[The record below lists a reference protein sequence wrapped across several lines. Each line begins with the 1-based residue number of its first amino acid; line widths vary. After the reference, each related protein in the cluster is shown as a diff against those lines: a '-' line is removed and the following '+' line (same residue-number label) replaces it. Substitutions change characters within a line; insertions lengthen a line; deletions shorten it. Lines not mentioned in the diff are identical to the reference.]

1 MGICLGLS
9 ALTLVELT
17 EYLLELLVNGWR
29 NCRNAKER
37 AATRSGIRR
46 VEVLPEDPK
55 TGTQCKLRCRQL
67 STGRWNVRRWV
78 IIDKVSSQDCRCIG
92 Q

>member
-9 ALTLVELT
+9 ALTLVELF

-29 NCRNAKER
+29 NCRNGKER

-46 VEVLPEDPK
+46 VEVLPQDPK
-55 TGTQCKLRCRQL
+55 TGMQCK
-67 STGRWNVRRWV
+67 
-78 IIDKVSSQDCRCIG
+78 
-92 Q
+92 